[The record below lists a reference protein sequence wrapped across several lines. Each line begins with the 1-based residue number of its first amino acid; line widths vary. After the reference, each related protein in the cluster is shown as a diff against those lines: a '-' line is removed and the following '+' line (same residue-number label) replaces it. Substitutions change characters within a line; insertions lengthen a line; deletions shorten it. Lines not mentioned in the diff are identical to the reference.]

1 MPNVTVWDEAND
13 RESFAFAFALL
24 PLAGQPI
31 CPFVETG
38 IQLGVTGTIGD
49 SQRSDSEFWKMRTS
63 YLRSHSVKP
72 NLKIFALICFAISV
86 ATPSFGQDSGAD
98 VFKAKCQVC
107 HGADGLGAT
116 PIGKSLSIVS
126 FKDPTVVKLSNT
138 AMAGVIKSGKNKMP
152 SFEGKLTDAQI
163 SAVVAYIRAL
173 QK

>member
-1 MPNVTVWDEAND
+1 M
-13 RESFAFAFALL
+13 
-24 PLAGQPI
+24 
-31 CPFVETG
+31 
-38 IQLGVTGTIGD
+38 
-49 SQRSDSEFWKMRTS
+49 
-63 YLRSHSVKP
+63 KP
-72 NLKIFALICFAISV
+72 NLKIFALICFAISST
-86 ATPSFGQDSGAD
+86 TPSFGQDSGAD

-116 PIGKSLSIVS
+116 PIGKSLGIVS

-163 SAVVAYIRAL
+163 GAVVTYIRTL